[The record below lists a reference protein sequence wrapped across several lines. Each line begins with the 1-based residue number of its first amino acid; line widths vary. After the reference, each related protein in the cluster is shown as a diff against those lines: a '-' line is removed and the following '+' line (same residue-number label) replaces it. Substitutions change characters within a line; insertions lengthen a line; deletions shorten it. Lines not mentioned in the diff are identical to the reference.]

1 MRFHLHIH
9 LLIIALCCYL
19 NPAHAEPSAFQLAG
33 TRIPIGEQRSFNAD
47 VPGTE
52 MVLPITIFHGNSSG
66 PVLTLS
72 AGTHGDEFPAIIAL
86 QRLRREIDPATL
98 SGTLVLV
105 HAANLPALHQRS
117 LSPLHPVDGKNL
129 NREFP
134 GNAKGS
140 PTERLAA
147 FMTKEIVGPSDYLA
161 DLHSGSA
168 DQRLWPHIYAPFV
181 GNKELDARTL
191 EWAKASGMR
200 HIVLYGDRP
209 RDPANSISY
218 PNTAMT
224 RGKPGLT
231 LEIGDRGL
239 VKERDVIAYLKAL
252 RGLMVGI
259 NMLSGESPSNSGRL
273 IYQGL
278 EEVAS
283 PAMGLFESYCKIGE
297 LVEKEA
303 LLGIV
308 RDYFGEPLAELR
320 APRRG
325 VVLILQNAP
334 PVNKGTGLITLGI
347 E

>member
-1 MRFHLHIH
+1 MRFYLYF
-9 LLIIALCCYL
+9 LIIALCCYV
-19 NPAHAEPSAFQLAG
+19 NPASAAPSAFELAG
-33 TRIPIGEQRSFNAD
+33 TQVPVGEQRSFNAE

-52 MVLPITIFHGNSSG
+52 IVLPITVFHGKKSG

-86 QRLRREIDPATL
+86 QRLRREIDPASL
-98 SGTLVLV
+98 NGTLVLV
-105 HAANLPALHQRS
+105 HAANLPAI
-117 LSPLHPVDGKNL
+117 DGKNL

-134 GNAKGS
+134 GSAKGS

-181 GNKELDARTL
+181 GDKELDARTL
-191 EWAKASGMR
+191 AWAKASGMR

-239 VKERDVIAYLKAL
+239 VKERDVRAYLKAL
-252 RGLMVGI
+252 RGLMAGI
-259 NMLSGESPSNSGRL
+259 NLLSGETPSGTGRL
-273 IYQGL
+273 VYQSL
-278 EEVAS
+278 AEVAS

-297 LVEKEA
+297 LVEKDA

-308 RDYFGEPLAELR
+308 RDYFGEPLVELR

-334 PVNKGTGLITLGI
+334 PASKGAGLITLGV

>member
-1 MRFHLHIH
+1 MRFHLHFP
-9 LLIIALCCYL
+9 IIALCCYL
-19 NPAHAEPSAFQLAG
+19 NPANAAPSAFELAG
-33 TRIPIGEQRSFNAD
+33 TRVPIGEQRSINAD

-52 MVLPITIFHGNSSG
+52 MVVPVTIFHGNSSG

-86 QRLRREIDPATL
+86 QRLRREIDLATL
-98 SGTLVLV
+98 NGTLVLV
-105 HAANLPALHQRS
+105 HAANLPALHQRG

-181 GNKELDARTL
+181 GNKELDTRTL
-191 EWAKASGMR
+191 KWAKASGMR

-209 RDPANSISY
+209 RDPANSVSY

-239 VKERDVIAYLKAL
+239 VKERDVVAYLKAL

-259 NMLSGESPSNSGRL
+259 NMIAGESPSNSGRL

-278 EEVAS
+278 DEVAS

-297 LVEKEA
+297 LVEKDA

-334 PVNKGTGLITLGI
+334 PVSKGTGLITLGV

>member
-1 MRFHLHIH
+1 MRFHLHFP
-9 LLIIALCCYL
+9 IIALCCYL
-19 NPAHAEPSAFQLAG
+19 NPANAAPSAFELAG
-33 TRIPIGEQRSFNAD
+33 TRVPIGEQRSINAD

-52 MVLPITIFHGNSSG
+52 MVVPVTIFHGNSSG

-86 QRLRREIDPATL
+86 QRLRREIDLATL
-98 SGTLVLV
+98 NGTLVLV
-105 HAANLPALHQRS
+105 HAANLPALHQRG

-161 DLHSGSA
+161 DLHSASA

-181 GNKELDARTL
+181 GYKELDARTL

-209 RDPANSISY
+209 RDPANSVSY

-239 VKERDVIAYLKAL
+239 VKERDVVAYLKAL

-259 NMLSGESPSNSGRL
+259 NMIAGESPSNSGRL

-297 LVEKEA
+297 LVEKDA

-334 PVNKGTGLITLGI
+334 PVSKGTGLITLGV